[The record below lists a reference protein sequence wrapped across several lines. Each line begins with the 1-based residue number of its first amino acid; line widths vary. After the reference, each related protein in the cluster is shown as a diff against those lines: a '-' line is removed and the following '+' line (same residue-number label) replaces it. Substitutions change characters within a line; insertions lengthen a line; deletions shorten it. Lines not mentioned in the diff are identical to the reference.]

1 MVGASWGIPSTVNT
15 SDAGKS
21 LLKQFESL
29 RLESYL
35 DSVAV
40 ATIGWG
46 HTGPTIK
53 LGMTITEEVAEAY
66 LSLDLLIV
74 DNGLRKLVV
83 APVTQNQWDA
93 LASFAFNL
101 GLGAL
106 GGSTLLKLVNAGKP
120 ELAAKEFA
128 KWDHAGGKELAGLE
142 KRRVAEA
149 TLFSA

>member
-1 MVGASWGIPSTVNT
+1 MNT
-15 SDAGKS
+15 SDAGRS
-21 LLKQFESL
+21 LIKRFESL

-46 HTGPTIK
+46 HTGSNIK
-53 LGMTITEEVAEAY
+53 LGMTITIEQAEAY

-74 DNGLRKLVV
+74 DNGLRKLIT

-106 GGSTLLKLVNAGKP
+106 GGSTLLKLVNAGKFDQ
-120 ELAAKEFA
+120 AAEQFHI
-128 KWDHAGGKELAGLE
+128 WDHAGGKELAGLE
-142 KRRVAEA
+142 TRRLAEA
-149 TLFSA
+149 ALFRLT